1 MKEFFLDRNLTSML
15 ELNKLIITSKLK
27 GRYYE
32 RHQKTLNLHTTFAI
46 THRSIFPNEEK
57 KVQTYYF
64 SPE

>member
-1 MKEFFLDRNLTSML
+1 MEEYFLDINLTSML

-27 GRYYE
+27 GRYYV

-46 THRSIFPNEEK
+46 THTLIFPNKEE
-57 KVQTYYF
+57 KVQTYYL